1 MNSTESTG
9 VYGGLDCARQWITME
24 CESLWEMTNGP
35 EGKLVWIRAEIFW
48 APPCTFLEY
57 RFMKIPSWELG
68 AKPVVCIGSR
78 DAQVPLYRLA
88 RVWEIGCKTRDA
100 VAVVGSRACER
111 EGIGVLHVC
120 ACSSH
125 ESYGSQSFLMILKI
139 RWLPIYVWLR
149 LLIGVLKVLCL
160 LMNLEAY

>member
-1 MNSTESTG
+1 MRRNQIQVQE
-9 VYGGLDCARQWITME
+9 VE
-24 CESLWEMTNGP
+24 N
-35 EGKLVWIRAEIFW
+35 F
-48 APPCTFLEY
+48 PPIE
-57 RFMKIPSWELG
+57 KS
-68 AKPVVCIGSR
+68 
-78 DAQVPLYRLA
+78 
-88 RVWEIGCKTRDA
+88 KTRDA

-160 LMNLEAY
+160 LMNLKAY